1 MKARGLFPLVQ
12 NFNLMAIDVPAF
24 IKDNAA
30 RGLDFNREGKG
41 GDGLTDKTLDE
52 AREFAKGFTTESK
65 VRRMPAWFARHKP
78 DLQAPANKPSNDDFP
93 GAGAVAWLIWGGSVS
108 GDTMD
113 AADWAERMVE
123 KLDREAKAFDSGCT
137 VKMSQE
143 ILTPEAQLEAQLKA
157 VASLQTEKAEL
168 QTIFEALA
176 SENIAVAADAT
187 FKIQEATDKAT
198 ALEATISSLQA
209 EKAELAKALDEA
221 LLNQITASKEAA
233 KVVASLGVKPL
244 AISPG
249 DEVEAVDPVAIRQEF
264 LRMKP
269 SIEKQAFFKKHQ
281 AILTATK

>member
-1 MKARGLFPLVQ
+1 
-12 NFNLMAIDVPAF
+12 MAIDVPAF
-24 IKDNAA
+24 IKANAQ
-30 RGLDFNREGKG
+30 RGLDYNREGKG

-78 DLQAPANKPSNDDFP
+78 DLDAPANKPDNDDFP

-113 AADWAERMVE
+113 AADWAQRLVD
-123 KLDREAKAFDSGCT
+123 KWDKEAQAFDSGCT

-143 ILTPEAQLEAQLKA
+143 ILTPEAQLEVQLKA

-168 QTIFEALA
+168 QADYEALA
-176 SENIAVAADAT
+176 SEKIAVAADAQAKMDEVT
-187 FKIQEATDKAT
+187 AKAV
-198 ALEATISSLQA
+198 ALEATVASLQA
-209 EKAELAKALDEA
+209 EKAELSKQLEAALA
-221 LLNQITASKEAA
+221 NQITASKEAA

-244 AISPG
+244 AVSPG
-249 DEVEAVDPVAIRQEF
+249 DEAQAVDPVAIRQEF
-264 LRMKP
+264 LKMKP
-269 SIEKQAFFKKHQ
+269 GLEKQAFFKQHF